1 MEIKVKEVSAVEEK
15 SVAEVEETLIQ
26 KAEQQHEEQTQPQV
40 ETEVVEQTAVPE
52 ETQGAELK
60 EEDVLS
66 FIKNRYD
73 KDISSVDQL
82 FAEKE
87 NNVEL
92 PEDVSAYFE
101 YKKKTGRG
109 IEDYVKLNRDFDSL
123 NEDQILTEYLLATEE
138 GIDKDDVE
146 LLMEDYSYDEELD
159 DESDVKRAKLKKKKA
174 IVKAKKFFN
183 EQKEMYRQPLESSAT
198 GISEDS
204 EEYKAYK
211 QYVEN
216 AKTQSELQSRKV
228 DFFNKETDK
237 VLNQDFKGFKVNI
250 DDANLLYNPGGS
262 VQEIKK
268 AQSTII
274 NFINSHLTED
284 GLVKNAAEYH
294 KALSAAM
301 NPDKFARFFYEQ
313 GKAAATE
320 DVTRKMKNINMS
332 TRSAPEV
339 TSKGGTQFRAINPS
353 EGRGLKIKSIKRKN

>member
-1 MEIKVKEVSAVEEK
+1 MEIKVKEVGVVEEK
-15 SVAEVEETLIQ
+15 SAAEIEENLIE
-26 KAEQQHEEQTQPQV
+26 KVEQQHEEQTQP
-40 ETEVVEQTAVPE
+40 EAVEQTAAPE

-82 FAEKE
+82 FEEKE
-87 NNVEL
+87 NNIEL

-123 NEDQILTEYLLATEE
+123 DEDQILTEYLLATEE
-138 GIDKDDVE
+138 GIDKEDVE

-159 DESDVKRAKLKKKKA
+159 DESDIKRAKLKKKKA

-183 EQKEMYRQPLESSAT
+183 EQKEMYRQPLESSVT
-198 GISEDS
+198 GISEDN
-204 EEYKAYK
+204 EDYKAYK

-216 AKTQSELQSRKV
+216 AKTQSEEQARKV

-237 VLNQDFKGFKVNI
+237 VLNQDFKGFKVSI

-262 VQEIKK
+262 VEEIKK
-268 AQSTII
+268 SQSSVI
-274 NFINSHLTED
+274 NFINNHLNED
-284 GLVKNAAEYH
+284 GLVKDAAEYH
-294 KALSAAM
+294 KALAAAM

-339 TSKGGTQFRAINPS
+339 VSKGGTQFRAINPS

>member
-1 MEIKVKEVSAVEEK
+1 MEIKVRELGSVEEK
-15 SVAEVEETLIQ
+15 SVAQVEEALIE
-26 KAEQQHEEQTQPQV
+26 KVEQQHEEQVQP
-40 ETEVVEQTAVPE
+40 EVVQQESVSE
-52 ETQGAELK
+52 EAEPARL
-60 EEDVLS
+60 EERDVLE

-82 FAEKE
+82 FTEKE
-87 NNVEL
+87 GNKEL

-123 NEDQILTEYLLATEE
+123 DEDQILTEYLLATEE
-138 GIDKDDVE
+138 GIDKEDVE
-146 LLMEDYSYDEELD
+146 LLMEDYSYDEDID

-183 EQKEMYRQPLESSAT
+183 EQKEMYHQPLESSAT
-198 GISEDS
+198 GISEDN
-204 EEYKAYK
+204 EDYKAYK

-216 AKTQSELQSRKV
+216 AKTQSEEQSRKV
-228 DFFNKETDK
+228 DFFEKETNK

-250 DDANLLYNPGGS
+250 DEANLLYNPGGS
-262 VQEIKK
+262 VEEIKK
-268 AQSTII
+268 SQSSVI
-274 NFINSHLTED
+274 NFINNHLNED

-313 GKAAATE
+313 GKAAAT
-320 DVTRKMKNINMS
+320 DNVTRKMKNIDMT

-339 TSKGGTQFRAINPS
+339 TVKGGTQYRAVNAS

>member
-1 MEIKVKEVSAVEEK
+1 MEIKVKEVGVVEEK

-26 KAEQQHEEQTQPQV
+26 KVEQQHEEQTQP
-40 ETEVVEQTAVPE
+40 EAVEQTAAPE

-60 EEDVLS
+60 EEEVLN
-66 FIKNRYD
+66 FIKSRYD

-87 NNVEL
+87 SNDEL

-123 NEDQILTEYLLATEE
+123 DEDQILTEYLLATEE
-138 GIDKDDVE
+138 GIDKEDVE

-159 DESDVKRAKLKKKKA
+159 DESDIKRAKLKKKKA
-174 IVKAKKFFN
+174 IVKAKKFLN
-183 EQKEMYRQPLESSAT
+183 EQKEMYHQPLESSAT
-198 GISEDS
+198 GISEDN
-204 EEYKAYK
+204 EDYKAYK

-216 AKTQSELQSRKV
+216 AKTQSEEQSRKV
-228 DFFNKETDK
+228 DFFEKETDK
-237 VLNQDFKGFKVNI
+237 VLNQDFKGFKVSI
-250 DDANLLYNPGGS
+250 DEANLLYNPGGS
-262 VQEIKK
+262 VEEIKK
-268 AQSTII
+268 SQSSVI
-274 NFINSHLTED
+274 NFINNHLNED

-313 GKAAATE
+313 GKAAATD

>member
-1 MEIKVKEVSAVEEK
+1 MEIKVKEVGVVEEK

-26 KAEQQHEEQTQPQV
+26 KVEQQYEEQTQP
-40 ETEVVEQTAVPE
+40 EAVEQTAAPE

-87 NNVEL
+87 SNDKL

-123 NEDQILTEYLLATEE
+123 DEDQILTEYLIATEE

-146 LLMEDYSYDEELD
+146 LLMEEYSYDEELD

-183 EQKEMYRQPLESSAT
+183 EQKEMYHQPLESSAT
-198 GISEDS
+198 GISEDN
-204 EEYKAYK
+204 EDYKAYK

-216 AKTQSELQSRKV
+216 AKTQSEEQSRKV
-228 DFFNKETDK
+228 DFFEKETDK
-237 VLNQDFKGFKVNI
+237 VLNQDFKGFKVSI
-250 DDANLLYNPGGS
+250 DEANLLYNPGGS
-262 VQEIKK
+262 VEEIRKS
-268 AQSTII
+268 QSSVI
-274 NFINSHLTED
+274 NFINNHLNED

-313 GKAAATE
+313 GKAAATD

-353 EGRGLKIKSIKRKN
+353 EGKGLRIKSIKRKN

>member
-1 MEIKVKEVSAVEEK
+1 MEIKVKEVGVVEEK
-15 SVAEVEETLIQ
+15 SAAEVEETLIQ
-26 KAEQQHEEQTQPQV
+26 KVEQQHEEQTQP
-40 ETEVVEQTAVPE
+40 EAVEQTAAPE

-87 NNVEL
+87 SNNEL

-123 NEDQILTEYLLATEE
+123 DEDQILTEYLIATEE

-146 LLMEDYSYDEELD
+146 LLMEEYSYDEELD

-183 EQKEMYRQPLESSAT
+183 EQKEMYHQPLESSAT
-198 GISEDS
+198 GISEDN
-204 EEYKAYK
+204 EDYKAYK

-216 AKTQSELQSRKV
+216 AKTQSEEQSRKV
-228 DFFNKETDK
+228 DFFHKETDK
-237 VLNQDFKGFKVNI
+237 VLNQDFKGFKVSI
-250 DDANLLYNPGGS
+250 DEANLLYNPGGS
-262 VQEIKK
+262 VEEIKK
-268 AQSTII
+268 SQSSVI
-274 NFINSHLTED
+274 NFINNHLNED

-313 GKAAATE
+313 GKAAATD

>member
-1 MEIKVKEVSAVEEK
+1 MEIKVKEVGVVEEK
-15 SVAEVEETLIQ
+15 SAAEVEETLIE
-26 KAEQQHEEQTQPQV
+26 KVEQQHEEQTQP
-40 ETEVVEQTAVPE
+40 EAVEQTAAPE

-60 EEDVLS
+60 EEEVLN

-87 NNVEL
+87 SNDEL

-123 NEDQILTEYLLATEE
+123 GEDQILTEYLLATEE
-138 GIDKDDVE
+138 GIDKEDVE
-146 LLMEDYSYDEELD
+146 LLMEDYSYDEDID
-159 DESDVKRAKLKKKKA
+159 DESDIKRAKLKKKKA

-183 EQKEMYRQPLESSAT
+183 EQKEMYHQPLESSAT
-198 GISEDS
+198 GISEDN
-204 EEYKAYK
+204 EDYKAYK

-216 AKTQSELQSRKV
+216 AKTQSEEQSRKV
-228 DFFNKETDK
+228 DFFEKETNK
-237 VLNQDFKGFKVNI
+237 VLNQDFKGFKVSI
-250 DDANLLYNPGGS
+250 DEANLLYNPGGS
-262 VQEIKK
+262 VDEIKK
-268 AQSTII
+268 SQSSVI
-274 NFINSHLTED
+274 NFINNHLNED

-313 GKAAATE
+313 GKAAATD

-332 TRSAPEV
+332 ERSAPEV

-353 EGRGLKIKSIKRKN
+353 DGRGLKIKSIKRKN

>member
-15 SVAEVEETLIQ
+15 SAAQVEENLIE
-26 KAEQQHEEQTQPQV
+26 KVEQQQEEQPQA
-40 ETEVVEQTAVPE
+40 VEQTTVPE
-52 ETQGAELK
+52 ETQGTELR
-60 EEDVLS
+60 EEDVLGY
-66 FIKNRYD
+66 IKNRYD
-73 KDISSVDQL
+73 KDISSVDDL
-82 FAEKE
+82 FAQKE
-87 NNVEL
+87 NNEEL
-92 PEDVSAYFE
+92 PEDVSAYFN

-123 NEDQILTEYLLATEE
+123 DENQILTEYLLATEE

-198 GISEDS
+198 GISEDN
-204 EEYKAYK
+204 EDYKAYK

-216 AKTQSELQSRKV
+216 AKTQSEEQSRKV
-228 DFFNKETDK
+228 DFFEKETNK
-237 VLNQDFKGFKVNI
+237 VLNQDFKGFKVSI
-250 DDANLLYNPGGS
+250 DEANLLYNPGGS
-262 VQEIKK
+262 VEEIKK
-268 AQSTII
+268 SQSSVI
-274 NFINSHLTED
+274 NFINNHLNED

-313 GKAAATE
+313 GKAAATD

>member
-1 MEIKVKEVSAVEEK
+1 MEIKVKEVGVVEEK

-26 KAEQQHEEQTQPQV
+26 KVEQQYEEQTQP
-40 ETEVVEQTAVPE
+40 EAVEQTAAPE

-87 NNVEL
+87 SNNEL

-123 NEDQILTEYLLATEE
+123 DEDQILTEYLIATEE

-146 LLMEDYSYDEELD
+146 LLMEEYSYDEELD

-183 EQKEMYRQPLESSAT
+183 EQKEMYHQPLESSAT
-198 GISEDS
+198 GISEDN
-204 EEYKAYK
+204 EDYKAYK

-216 AKTQSELQSRKV
+216 AKTQSEEQSRKV
-228 DFFNKETDK
+228 DFFHKETDK
-237 VLNQDFKGFKVNI
+237 VLNQDFKGFKVSI
-250 DDANLLYNPGGS
+250 DEANLLYNPGGS
-262 VQEIKK
+262 VEEIKK
-268 AQSTII
+268 SQSSVI
-274 NFINSHLTED
+274 NFINNHLNED

-313 GKAAATE
+313 GKAAATD

>member
-1 MEIKVKEVSAVEEK
+1 MEIKVKEVGVVEEK
-15 SVAEVEETLIQ
+15 SAAEVEETLIE
-26 KAEQQHEEQTQPQV
+26 KVEQQHEEQTQP
-40 ETEVVEQTAVPE
+40 EAVEQTAAPE

-60 EEDVLS
+60 EEEVLN

-73 KDISSVDQL
+73 KDISSIDQL

-87 NNVEL
+87 SNDEL

-123 NEDQILTEYLLATEE
+123 DEDQILTEYLLATEE
-138 GIDKDDVE
+138 GIDKEDVE
-146 LLMEDYSYDEELD
+146 LLIEDYSYDEDID
-159 DESDVKRAKLKKKKA
+159 DESDIKRAKLKKKKA

-198 GISEDS
+198 GISEDN
-204 EEYKAYK
+204 EDYKAYK

-216 AKTQSELQSRKV
+216 AKTQSEEQSRKV
-228 DFFNKETDK
+228 DFFEKETNK
-237 VLNQDFKGFKVNI
+237 VLNQDFKGFKVSI
-250 DDANLLYNPGGS
+250 DEANLLYNPGGS
-262 VQEIKK
+262 VEEIKK
-268 AQSTII
+268 SQSSVI
-274 NFINSHLTED
+274 NFINNHLNED

-313 GKAAATE
+313 GKAAATD

>member
-1 MEIKVKEVSAVEEK
+1 
-15 SVAEVEETLIQ
+15 
-26 KAEQQHEEQTQPQV
+26 
-40 ETEVVEQTAVPE
+40 
-52 ETQGAELK
+52 
-60 EEDVLS
+60 
-66 FIKNRYD
+66 
-73 KDISSVDQL
+73 
-82 FAEKE
+82 
-87 NNVEL
+87 
-92 PEDVSAYFE
+92 
-101 YKKKTGRG
+101 
-109 IEDYVKLNRDFDSL
+109 
-123 NEDQILTEYLLATEE
+123 
-138 GIDKDDVE
+138 
-146 LLMEDYSYDEELD
+146 
-159 DESDVKRAKLKKKKA
+159 
-174 IVKAKKFFN
+174 
-183 EQKEMYRQPLESSAT
+183 MYRQPLESSAT

-237 VLNQDFKGFKVNI
+237 VLNQDFKGFKVTI

-262 VQEIKK
+262 AQEIKK
-268 AQSTII
+268 
-274 NFINSHLTED
+274 
-284 GLVKNAAEYH
+284 YH

>member
-1 MEIKVKEVSAVEEK
+1 MEITVKEVGSVEEK
-15 SVAEVEETLIQ
+15 SAAQVEEALIE
-26 KAEQQHEEQTQPQV
+26 KVEQQHQQQEQTQPA
-40 ETEVVEQTAVPE
+40 VVEHTNVSE
-52 ETQGAELK
+52 ETTKKDL
-60 EEDVLS
+60 EEKDVLD

-82 FAEKE
+82 FTETE
-87 NNVEL
+87 SNQEL

-109 IEDYVKLNRDFDSL
+109 IEDYVKLNRDLDSL
-123 NEDQILTEYLLATEE
+123 DEDQILTEYLLATEE

-146 LLMEDYSYDEELD
+146 LLMEDYQYDEDID

-174 IVKAKKFFN
+174 IVKAKKFFT
-183 EQKEMYRQPLESSAT
+183 EQKEMYHQPLESSVT
-198 GISEDS
+198 GISKDNED
-204 EEYKAYK
+204 YKAYK

-216 AKTQSELQSRKV
+216 AKTQSEEQSRKV
-228 DFFNKETDK
+228 DFFEKETNK

-250 DDANLLYNPGGS
+250 DEANLLYNPGGS
-262 VQEIKK
+262 VEEIKK
-268 AQSTII
+268 SQSSVI
-274 NFINSHLTED
+274 NFINNHLNED

-313 GKAAATE
+313 GMAAAT
-320 DVTRKMKNINMS
+320 DNVTKKMKNINMT

-339 TSKGGTQFRAINPS
+339 TVKGGTQYRAVNPS
-353 EGRGLKIKSIKRKN
+353 EGKGLKIKSIKRKN

>member
-1 MEIKVKEVSAVEEK
+1 MEIKVKEVGVVEEK
-15 SVAEVEETLIQ
+15 SAVEVEETLIE
-26 KAEQQHEEQTQPQV
+26 KVEQQHEEQTQP
-40 ETEVVEQTAVPE
+40 EAVEQTEAPE

-60 EEDVLS
+60 EEEVLN

-87 NNVEL
+87 SNDKL

-123 NEDQILTEYLLATEE
+123 DEDQILTEYLLATEE
-138 GIDKDDVE
+138 GIDKEDVE

-159 DESDVKRAKLKKKKA
+159 DESDIKRAKLKKKKA

-183 EQKEMYRQPLESSAT
+183 EQKEMYHQPLESSAT
-198 GISEDS
+198 GISEDN
-204 EEYKAYK
+204 EDYKAYK

-216 AKTQSELQSRKV
+216 AKTQSEEQSRKV
-228 DFFNKETDK
+228 DFFEKETDK
-237 VLNQDFKGFKVNI
+237 VLNQDFKGFKVSI
-250 DDANLLYNPGGS
+250 DEANLLYNPGGS
-262 VQEIKK
+262 VEEIRKS
-268 AQSTII
+268 QSSVI
-274 NFINSHLTED
+274 NFINNHLNED

-313 GKAAATE
+313 GKAAATD

-353 EGRGLKIKSIKRKN
+353 EGKGLRIKSIKRKN

>member
-1 MEIKVKEVSAVEEK
+1 MEITVKEVGVVEEK
-15 SVAEVEETLIQ
+15 SASEIEETLIE
-26 KAEQQHEEQTQPQV
+26 KVEQQHEEQTQPKA
-40 ETEVVEQTAVPE
+40 VEQTEAPE

-60 EEDVLS
+60 EEEVLN

-87 NNVEL
+87 SNDKL

-123 NEDQILTEYLLATEE
+123 DEDQILTEYLLATEE
-138 GIDKDDVE
+138 GIDKEDVE

-159 DESDVKRAKLKKKKA
+159 DESDIKRAKLKKKKA

-183 EQKEMYRQPLESSAT
+183 EQKEMYHQPLESSAT
-198 GISEDS
+198 GISEDN
-204 EEYKAYK
+204 EDYKAYK

-216 AKTQSELQSRKV
+216 AKTQSEEQSRKV
-228 DFFNKETDK
+228 DFFEKETDK
-237 VLNQDFKGFKVNI
+237 VLNQDFKGFKVSI
-250 DDANLLYNPGGS
+250 DEANLLYNPGGS
-262 VQEIKK
+262 VEEIKK
-268 AQSTII
+268 SQSSVI
-274 NFINSHLTED
+274 NFINNHLNED

-313 GKAAATE
+313 GKAAATD

-353 EGRGLKIKSIKRKN
+353 EGKGLKIKSIKRKN

>member
-15 SVAEVEETLIQ
+15 SAAQVEENLIE
-26 KAEQQHEEQTQPQV
+26 KVEQQQEEQPQA
-40 ETEVVEQTAVPE
+40 VEQTTVPE
-52 ETQGAELK
+52 ETQGTELR
-60 EEDVLS
+60 EEDVLGY
-66 FIKNRYD
+66 IKNRYD
-73 KDISSVDQL
+73 KDISSVDDL
-82 FAEKE
+82 FAQKE
-87 NNVEL
+87 NNEEL
-92 PEDVSAYFE
+92 PEDVSAYFN

-123 NEDQILTEYLLATEE
+123 DENQILTEYLLATEE

-183 EQKEMYRQPLESSAT
+183 EQKEMYHQPLESSAT
-198 GISEDS
+198 GISEDN
-204 EEYKAYK
+204 EDYKAYK

-216 AKTQSELQSRKV
+216 AKTQSEEQSRKV
-228 DFFNKETDK
+228 DFFEKETNK
-237 VLNQDFKGFKVNI
+237 VLNQDFKGFKVSI
-250 DDANLLYNPGGS
+250 DEANLLYNPGGS
-262 VQEIKK
+262 VEEIKK
-268 AQSTII
+268 SQSSVI
-274 NFINSHLTED
+274 NFINNHLNED

-313 GKAAATE
+313 GKAAATD

>member
-15 SVAEVEETLIQ
+15 SAAQVEENLIE
-26 KAEQQHEEQTQPQV
+26 KVEQQQEEQPQA
-40 ETEVVEQTAVPE
+40 VEQTTVPE
-52 ETQGAELK
+52 ETQGTELR
-60 EEDVLS
+60 EEDVLGY
-66 FIKNRYD
+66 IKNRYD
-73 KDISSVDQL
+73 KDISSVDDL
-82 FAEKE
+82 FAQKE
-87 NNVEL
+87 NNEEL
-92 PEDVSAYFE
+92 PEDVSAYFN

-123 NEDQILTEYLLATEE
+123 DEDQILTEYLLATEE
-138 GIDKDDVE
+138 GIDKEDVE

-183 EQKEMYRQPLESSAT
+183 DQKEMYHQPLESSAT
-198 GISEDS
+198 GISEDN
-204 EEYKAYK
+204 EDYKAYK

-216 AKTQSELQSRKV
+216 AKTQSEEQSRKV
-228 DFFNKETDK
+228 DFFEKETSK
-237 VLNQDFKGFKVNI
+237 VLNQDFKGFKVSI
-250 DDANLLYNPGGS
+250 DEANLLYNPGGS
-262 VQEIKK
+262 VEEIKK
-268 AQSTII
+268 SQSTII
-274 NFINSHLTED
+274 NFINNHLNED

-313 GKAAATE
+313 GKAAATD

>member
-1 MEIKVKEVSAVEEK
+1 MEIKVKEVGVVEEK
-15 SVAEVEETLIQ
+15 SAAEIEENLIE
-26 KAEQQHEEQTQPQV
+26 KVEQQHEEQTQP
-40 ETEVVEQTAVPE
+40 EAVEQTAAPE

-82 FAEKE
+82 FEEKE
-87 NNVEL
+87 NNIEL

-123 NEDQILTEYLLATEE
+123 DEDQILTEYLLATEE
-138 GIDKDDVE
+138 GIDKEDVE

-198 GISEDS
+198 GISEDN
-204 EEYKAYK
+204 EDYKAYK

-216 AKTQSELQSRKV
+216 AKTQSEEQSRKV

-237 VLNQDFKGFKVNI
+237 VLNQDFKGFKVSI

-262 VQEIKK
+262 VEEIKK
-268 AQSTII
+268 SQSSVI
-274 NFINSHLTED
+274 NFINNHLNED
-284 GLVKNAAEYH
+284 GLVKDAAEYH
-294 KALSAAM
+294 KALAAAM

-339 TSKGGTQFRAINPS
+339 VSKGGTQFRAINPS

>member
-1 MEIKVKEVSAVEEK
+1 MEIKVRELGSVEEK
-15 SVAEVEETLIQ
+15 SVAQVEEALIE
-26 KAEQQHEEQTQPQV
+26 KVEQQHEEQVQP
-40 ETEVVEQTAVPE
+40 EVVEQESVSE
-52 ETQGAELK
+52 EAEPARL
-60 EEDVLS
+60 EERDVLE

-82 FAEKE
+82 FTEKE
-87 NNVEL
+87 GNKEL

-123 NEDQILTEYLLATEE
+123 DEDQILTEYLLATEE
-138 GIDKDDVE
+138 GIDKEDVE
-146 LLMEDYSYDEELD
+146 LLMEDYSYDEDID

-183 EQKEMYRQPLESSAT
+183 EQKEMYHQPLESSAT
-198 GISEDS
+198 GISEDN
-204 EEYKAYK
+204 EDYKAYK

-216 AKTQSELQSRKV
+216 AKTQSEEQSRKV
-228 DFFNKETDK
+228 DFFEKETNK

-250 DDANLLYNPGGS
+250 DEANLLYNPGGS
-262 VQEIKK
+262 VEEIKK
-268 AQSTII
+268 SQSSVI
-274 NFINSHLTED
+274 NFINNHLNED

-313 GKAAATE
+313 GKAAAT
-320 DVTRKMKNINMS
+320 DNVTRKMKNIDMT

-339 TSKGGTQFRAINPS
+339 TVKGGTKYRAVNAS

>member
-1 MEIKVKEVSAVEEK
+1 MEFKVKEVGAVEEK
-15 SVAEVEETLIQ
+15 SAAQVEETLIE
-26 KAEQQHEEQTQPQV
+26 KVEQQHEEQP
-40 ETEVVEQTAVPE
+40 EAVEQTEAPE

-60 EEDVLS
+60 EEEVLN

-87 NNVEL
+87 SNDEL

-123 NEDQILTEYLLATEE
+123 DEDQILTEYLLATEE
-138 GIDKDDVE
+138 GIDKEDVE

-159 DESDVKRAKLKKKKA
+159 DESDIKRAKLKKKKA

-183 EQKEMYRQPLESSAT
+183 EQKEMYHQPLESSAT
-198 GISEDS
+198 GISEDN
-204 EEYKAYK
+204 EDYKAYK

-216 AKTQSELQSRKV
+216 AKTQSEEQSRKV
-228 DFFNKETDK
+228 DFFEKETDK
-237 VLNQDFKGFKVNI
+237 VLNQDFKGFKVSI
-250 DDANLLYNPGGS
+250 DEANLLYNPGGS
-262 VQEIKK
+262 VEEIRKS
-268 AQSTII
+268 QSSVI
-274 NFINSHLTED
+274 NFINNHLNED

-313 GKAAATE
+313 GKAAATD

-353 EGRGLKIKSIKRKN
+353 EGKGLRIKSIKRKN

>member
-1 MEIKVKEVSAVEEK
+1 MEIKVKEVGVVEEK

-40 ETEVVEQTAVPE
+40 ETEVVEQNAAPE

-138 GIDKDDVE
+138 GIDKEDVE
-146 LLMEDYSYDEELD
+146 LLMEDYSYDEDID
-159 DESDVKRAKLKKKKA
+159 DESDIKRAKLTKRN
-174 IVKAKKFFN
+174 VS
-183 EQKEMYRQPLESSAT
+183 P
-198 GISEDS
+198 
-204 EEYKAYK
+204 
-211 QYVEN
+211 
-216 AKTQSELQSRKV
+216 
-228 DFFNKETDK
+228 
-237 VLNQDFKGFKVNI
+237 
-250 DDANLLYNPGGS
+250 
-262 VQEIKK
+262 
-268 AQSTII
+268 
-274 NFINSHLTED
+274 
-284 GLVKNAAEYH
+284 AA
-294 KALSAAM
+294 
-301 NPDKFARFFYEQ
+301 
-313 GKAAATE
+313 
-320 DVTRKMKNINMS
+320 
-332 TRSAPEV
+332 
-339 TSKGGTQFRAINPS
+339 
-353 EGRGLKIKSIKRKN
+353 

>member
-1 MEIKVKEVSAVEEK
+1 MEIKVKEVGVVEEK
-15 SVAEVEETLIQ
+15 SAAEVEETLIE
-26 KAEQQHEEQTQPQV
+26 KVEEQHEAQTQP
-40 ETEVVEQTAVPE
+40 EAVEQTAAPE

-60 EEDVLS
+60 EEEVLN

-73 KDISSVDQL
+73 KEISSVDQL

-87 NNVEL
+87 SNNEL

-123 NEDQILTEYLLATEE
+123 DEDQILTEYLLATEE
-138 GIDKDDVE
+138 GIDKEDVE
-146 LLMEDYSYDEELD
+146 LLMEDYSYDEDVD

-183 EQKEMYRQPLESSAT
+183 EQKEMYHQPLESSAT
-198 GISEDS
+198 GISEDN
-204 EEYKAYK
+204 EDYKAYK

-216 AKTQSELQSRKV
+216 AKTQSEEQSRKV
-228 DFFNKETDK
+228 DFFEKETDK
-237 VLNQDFKGFKVNI
+237 VLNQDFKGFKVSI
-250 DDANLLYNPGGS
+250 DEANLLYNPGGS
-262 VQEIKK
+262 VEEIRKS
-268 AQSTII
+268 QSSVI
-274 NFINSHLTED
+274 NFINNHLNED

-313 GKAAATE
+313 GKAAATD

-332 TRSAPEV
+332 ERSAPEV

-353 EGRGLKIKSIKRKN
+353 DGRGLKIKSIKRKN

>member
-1 MEIKVKEVSAVEEK
+1 MEIKVKEVGVVEEK
-15 SVAEVEETLIQ
+15 SVAEVEETLIE
-26 KAEQQHEEQTQPQV
+26 KAEQQHEEQTQP
-40 ETEVVEQTAVPE
+40 EAVEQTAAPE

-82 FAEKE
+82 FEEKE
-87 NNVEL
+87 NNIEL

-123 NEDQILTEYLLATEE
+123 DEDQILTEYLLATEE
-138 GIDKDDVE
+138 GIDKEDVE

-198 GISEDS
+198 GISEDN
-204 EEYKAYK
+204 EDYKAYK

-216 AKTQSELQSRKV
+216 AKTQSEEQSRKV

-237 VLNQDFKGFKVNI
+237 VLNQDFKGFKVSI

-262 VQEIKK
+262 VEEIKK
-268 AQSTII
+268 SQSSVI
-274 NFINSHLTED
+274 NFINNHLNED
-284 GLVKNAAEYH
+284 GLVKDAAEYH
-294 KALSAAM
+294 KALAAAM

-339 TSKGGTQFRAINPS
+339 VSKGGTQFRAINPS

>member
-1 MEIKVKEVSAVEEK
+1 MEIKVKEVGVVEEK
-15 SVAEVEETLIQ
+15 SAAEVEENLIQ
-26 KAEQQHEEQTQPQV
+26 KVEQQHEEQTQQQV
-40 ETEVVEQTAVPE
+40 ETEVVEQTAAPE

-82 FAEKE
+82 FEEKE

-123 NEDQILTEYLLATEE
+123 DEDQILTEYLLATEE
-138 GIDKDDVE
+138 GIDKEDVE
-146 LLMEDYSYDEELD
+146 IMMEDYYYDEELD
-159 DESDVKRAKLKKKKA
+159 DESDIKRAKLKKKKA

-183 EQKEMYRQPLESSAT
+183 EQKEMYRQPLESSVT
-198 GISEDS
+198 GISEDN
-204 EEYKAYK
+204 EDYKAYK

-216 AKTQSELQSRKV
+216 AKTQSEEQARKV

-237 VLNQDFKGFKVNI
+237 VLNQDFKGFKVSI

-262 VQEIKK
+262 VEEIKK
-268 AQSTII
+268 SQSSVI
-274 NFINSHLTED
+274 NFINNHLNED
-284 GLVKNAAEYH
+284 GLVKDAAEYH
-294 KALSAAM
+294 KALAAAM

-339 TSKGGTQFRAINPS
+339 VSKGGTQFRAINPS
-353 EGRGLKIKSIKRKN
+353 ESRGLKIKSIKRKN

>member
-1 MEIKVKEVSAVEEK
+1 MEITVKEVGVVEEK
-15 SVAEVEETLIQ
+15 SASEIEETQIE
-26 KAEQQHEEQTQPQV
+26 KVEQQHEEQTQPKA
-40 ETEVVEQTAVPE
+40 VEQTEAPE

-60 EEDVLS
+60 EEEVLN

-87 NNVEL
+87 SNDKL

-123 NEDQILTEYLLATEE
+123 DEDQILTEYLLATEE
-138 GIDKDDVE
+138 GIDKEDVE

-159 DESDVKRAKLKKKKA
+159 DESDIKRAKLKKKKA

-183 EQKEMYRQPLESSAT
+183 EQKEMYHQPLESSAT
-198 GISEDS
+198 GISEDN
-204 EEYKAYK
+204 EDYKAYK

-216 AKTQSELQSRKV
+216 AKTQSEEQSRKV
-228 DFFNKETDK
+228 DFFEKETDK
-237 VLNQDFKGFKVNI
+237 VLNQDFKGFKVSI
-250 DDANLLYNPGGS
+250 DEANLLYNPGGS
-262 VQEIKK
+262 VEEIKK
-268 AQSTII
+268 SQSSVI
-274 NFINSHLTED
+274 NFINNHLNED

-313 GKAAATE
+313 GKAAATD

-353 EGRGLKIKSIKRKN
+353 EGKGLKIKSIKRKN

>member
-1 MEIKVKEVSAVEEK
+1 MEIKVKEVGVVEEK
-15 SVAEVEETLIQ
+15 SAAEVEGNLIE
-26 KAEQQHEEQTQPQV
+26 KVEQQHEEQTQP
-40 ETEVVEQTAVPE
+40 EAVEQTAAPE

-82 FAEKE
+82 FEEKE
-87 NNVEL
+87 NNDEL

-123 NEDQILTEYLLATEE
+123 DEDQILTEYLLATEE
-138 GIDKDDVE
+138 GIDKEDVE

-159 DESDVKRAKLKKKKA
+159 DESDIKRAKLKKKKA

-183 EQKEMYRQPLESSAT
+183 EQKEMYRQPLESSVT
-198 GISEDS
+198 GISEDN
-204 EEYKAYK
+204 EDYKAYK

-216 AKTQSELQSRKV
+216 AKTQSEEQSRKV

-237 VLNQDFKGFKVNI
+237 VLNQDFKGFKVSI
-250 DDANLLYNPGGS
+250 DEANLLYNPGGS
-262 VQEIKK
+262 VEEIKK
-268 AQSTII
+268 SQSSVI
-274 NFINSHLTED
+274 NFINNHLNED
-284 GLVKNAAEYH
+284 GLVKDASEYH
-294 KALSAAM
+294 KALAAAM

-339 TSKGGTQFRAINPS
+339 VSKGGTQFRAINPS
-353 EGRGLKIKSIKRKN
+353 DGRGLKIKSIKRKN